1 VSTNEPCHGAI
12 VAHRH
17 SPRRAATWR
26 RVSHTFR
33 NVTSVESMTGLIGDL
48 SHIGMLAQ
56 PPPRVTFRTP
66 SQENMA

>member
-1 VSTNEPCHGAI
+1 M
-12 VAHRH
+12 
-17 SPRRAATWR
+17 WR

-48 SHIGMLAQ
+48 SHIGML
-56 PPPRVTFRTP
+56 PRPTPRVTFRLP